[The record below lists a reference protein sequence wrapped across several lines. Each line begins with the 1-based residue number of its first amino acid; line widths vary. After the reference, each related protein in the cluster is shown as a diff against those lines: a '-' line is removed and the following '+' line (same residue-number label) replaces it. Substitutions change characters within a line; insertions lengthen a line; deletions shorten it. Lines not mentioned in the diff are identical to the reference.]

1 MAGPKCPDCGGVLKS
16 DPVFTLVC
24 QGCSSECTPS
34 ECEKCG
40 TIIKWD
46 DPDEG
51 ITDPKGFIDVACEGC
66 KDTVQVCPKCNGDE
80 FKKSGNLVI
89 ECEDCGSAFEEWFV
103 KEFHSESV
111 EWEEWKV
118 KNKFRQSKSKNRES
132 PLDSSTKKSIERLRT
147 WESRPRVGEKQ
158 KKLSEIHHERMLKNI
173 EEICKSCS
181 PSLPKNVIEAAS
193 KIYQMAEGKQIVK
206 GKRTLEILTAV
217 VYMAC
222 KQCDVIRSLEEI
234 LRHSC
239 KAKEISKKLKLAAR
253 YYRLL
258 VMELGSS

>member
-24 QGCSSECTPS
+24 QGCSLVCLPI

-40 TIIKWD
+40 NIIQWY

-51 ITDPKGFIDVACEGC
+51 ITLSTCEGC
-66 KDTVQVCPKCNGDE
+66 KDTVQECSNCNGDE

-89 ECEDCGSAFEEWFV
+89 ECEDCGLGFEEGFV

-158 KKLSEIHHERMLKNI
+158 KKLSEIHHERMLKKI

-193 KIYQMAEGKQIVK
+193 KIYQSAEQKQILK
-206 GKRTLEILTAV
+206 RKRTLEILTAV

-222 KQCDVIRSLEEI
+222 RQCDVIRSLEEI

>member
-24 QGCSSECTPS
+24 QGCSSECIPY
-34 ECEKCG
+34 ECKKCG
-40 TIIKWD
+40 NIIQWY

-51 ITDPKGFIDVACEGC
+51 ITESTCEGC
-66 KDTVQVCPKCNGDE
+66 SDVGIQCPNCNGNE

-89 ECEDCGSAFEEWFV
+89 VCEDCGSGFEEGFV

-118 KNKFRQSKSKNRES
+118 KNKFRQSKSENLER
-132 PLDSSTKKSIERLRT
+132 PLDSSMKKSIERLRT
-147 WESRPRVGEKQ
+147 WESRPWVGEKQ
-158 KKLSEIHHERMLKNI
+158 KKLREIHHERMLKKI

-181 PSLPKNVIEAAS
+181 PSLPKNVIQTAS
-193 KIYQMAEGKQIVK
+193 KIYQRAEGKQIVK

-222 KQCDVIRSLEEI
+222 RQCDVIRSLEEI

-239 KAKEISKKLKLAAR
+239 KAKEISKKLKLVAR
-253 YYRLL
+253 YYRWL

>member
-24 QGCSSECTPS
+24 QGCSLVCLPI

-66 KDTVQVCPKCNGDE
+66 RDAIVLCSDCGSDK
-80 FKKSGNLVI
+80 FKKSGDLWI
-89 ECEDCGSAFEEWFV
+89 ECKDCGSAFEEWFV

-132 PLDSSTKKSIERLRT
+132 PLDSSMKKSIERLRT

-158 KKLSEIHHERMLKNI
+158 KKLREIHHERMLKKI

>member
-24 QGCSSECTPS
+24 QGCSSECIPY
-34 ECEKCG
+34 ECKKCG
-40 TIIKWD
+40 NIIQWY

-51 ITDPKGFIDVACEGC
+51 ITESTCEGC
-66 KDTVQVCPKCNGDE
+66 KDTVQECSNCNGDE

-103 KEFHSESV
+103 KEFHSESA

-118 KNKFRQSKSKNRES
+118 KNKFRQSKSENLES
-132 PLDSSTKKSIERLRT
+132 PLDSSMKKSIERLRT
-147 WESRPRVGEKQ
+147 WESRPRVGDKQ
-158 KKLSEIHHERMLKNI
+158 KKLREIHHERMLKKI

-181 PSLPKNVIEAAS
+181 PSLPKNVIQTAS
-193 KIYQMAEGKQIVK
+193 KIYQRAEDKQILK

-222 KQCDVIRSLEEI
+222 RQCDVIRSLEEI

-239 KAKEISKKLKLAAR
+239 KAKEISKKLKLVSR